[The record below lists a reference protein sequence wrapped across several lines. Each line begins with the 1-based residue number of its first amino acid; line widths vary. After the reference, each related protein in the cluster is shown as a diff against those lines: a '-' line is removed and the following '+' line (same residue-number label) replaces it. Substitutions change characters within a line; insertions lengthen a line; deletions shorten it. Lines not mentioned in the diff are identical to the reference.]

1 MKCTPMY
8 SHCLKVV
15 NNGNIV
21 DDDNKWVGHKL
32 PIVRASVKTALCDSF
47 CTCTPVLILGSL
59 IYRIDDIED
68 NSNLRRGIPGITN
81 IYLSNSD
88 FMVIIIW
95 TIYHDQHKKCYIS
108 FISVAHNI
116 YGVPQ
121 TINSANYV
129 YFLGLEK
136 VLQLN
141 HPDCTKVF
149 TGKNYE

>member
-1 MKCTPMY
+1 MT
-8 SHCLKVV
+8 V
-15 NNGNIV
+15 
-21 DDDNKWVGHKL
+21 
-32 PIVRASVKTALCDSF
+32 SVL
-47 CTCTPVLILGSL
+47 VLILGSL

-88 FMVIIIW
+88 FMVIIIR

-149 TGKNYE
+149 TGK